1 MVVYLGAFNLNK
13 LTLEEGDEVI
23 SRWDSSRG
31 SVPVAVVEPNLIPTP
46 DDINS
51 EEERDKSRKDSGEEK
66 SQSARSA
73 KMCARQRR

>member
-1 MVVYLGAFNLNK
+1 MVVHLGAFNLNK
-13 LTLEEGDEVI
+13 LTPEEGDEVI
-23 SRWDSSRG
+23 SRRDSSRG
-31 SVPVAVVEPNLIPTP
+31 SNPVAVFKPDLIPTP

-51 EEERDKSRKDSGEEK
+51 EEERDKSRKDSEEEK